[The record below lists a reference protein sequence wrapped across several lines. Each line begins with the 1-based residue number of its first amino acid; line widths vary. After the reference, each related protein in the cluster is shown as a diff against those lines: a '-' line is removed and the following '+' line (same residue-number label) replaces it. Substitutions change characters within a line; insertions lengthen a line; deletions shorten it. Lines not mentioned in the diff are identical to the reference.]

1 MRRYVYTKHPTCS
14 SFPVCAP
21 ASTQNSRR
29 RVCRTTYVVSAG
41 ERQERVL
48 GDLESQFIT
57 GLRRKDGRTVGL
69 GL

>member
-1 MRRYVYTKHPTCS
+1 MYKKHPTCS
-14 SFPVCAP
+14 SFAVCTP
-21 ASTQNSRR
+21 AGVQKLWR
-29 RVCRTTYVVSAG
+29 RVCSTTYVVFAG